1 MTNKDKLTNLKEK
14 LVKMTGEYCR
24 NNVNEEYETL
34 CKKLIDKLARKRV
47 VPFTVG
53 KMEIWAA
60 AIVHAIGTTNFLF
73 DKSSKPY
80 VAPEDISKYFNVP
93 KSTLRAK
100 SKVIRE
106 LLKIDY
112 YDPDF
117 STAHMAKNNPFAK
130 LRMVNGFIVTL
141 D

>member
-53 KMEIWAA
+53 KMENL
-60 AIVHAIGTTNFLF
+60 G
-73 DKSSKPY
+73 
-80 VAPEDISKYFNVP
+80 
-93 KSTLRAK
+93 LRR
-100 SKVIRE
+100 SCTQLELPIFYLIRVLSPTW
-106 LLKIDY
+106 LLK
-112 YDPDF
+112 
-117 STAHMAKNNPFAK
+117 T
-130 LRMVNGFIVTL
+130 
-141 D
+141 